1 MIKKSAFLVIILA
14 AAVHSNAQFAK
25 YSNDFLTVGIGARSL
40 GMANAS
46 VANVKD
52 VTAGYWNPAGLS
64 RMETTW
70 DVAAM
75 HAEYFAGIAKY
86 DYLGVAKQINDRDFI
101 AGSMIRLGVDGIQ
114 NTTQI
119 YDNDGNIDLDKIS
132 KFSVAD
138 YAMIFSYA
146 GKSRKEG
153 LFYGANT
160 KLIYRNIGKFANAW
174 GFGFDLGL
182 QYQLNNWNFGATLKD
197 ATTTFNVWSFND
209 DALEIEVMDSTFNK
223 SPDDN
228 LELTSPALILG
239 SSKYFSLKNDFGI
252 LAEINAAITT
262 DKRRHTLFSGD
273 LFSIDPV
280 LGLEFN
286 YLQLAYLRMGIG
298 NIREVSDFDGNV
310 YTFQPNLGVGIH
322 FKNIRIDYALTDI
335 GDQSAALYS
344 NVFSL
349 RYSFDLEK

>member
-1 MIKKSAFLVIILA
+1 M
-14 AAVHSNAQFAK
+14 
-25 YSNDFLTVGIGARSL
+25 
-40 GMANAS
+40 
-46 VANVKD
+46 ANVKD